1 MSVSDCIEKLI
12 ASGRITKA
20 AGDSA
25 LDLHKRMEREFTRE
39 APPASADVAAALA
52 TAKALRESAA
62 AKVRNI
68 SAQVNAFQ
76 AGEQR
81 LADHPMGKMAGI
93 AGMITRDLWRDAKAF
108 GDLPAESLVKQGPNV
123 EGKYKATVATLY
135 QKFAAGMEAY
145 KPGFTGATE
154 RQLTGADN
162 MIREIFGVETGDK
175 VAKDAAKGW
184 SEASIYAVTRAQ
196 QAGKIF
202 TQLEDWRVPQ
212 FWRGWRTKELGLDE
226 FKRDMTEAA
235 DKGAVLI
242 FNRDTKAPVNAP
254 DRDFVLN
261 RAFQDITNTGGGN
274 APFSND
280 QRTFNFSAG
289 QAGADTYLNLQKKY
303 GPGTNIMQM
312 LTGHLDRMAHEI
324 ALTETFGPSYEANF
338 RALFKQARAEP
349 AIPRVA
355 GAERFNPAR
364 LVAGLMENKGT
375 VDGMWKV
382 ATGQVHRVHDT
393 FTTGMLGA
401 LRNMN
406 VASKLGQAIFSVAPT
421 DSITS
426 LLAADHLG
434 MSGIGHMAR
443 VFSGGVS
450 KADAQHLNIQAHN
463 VMDFVNGIRD
473 YDDHI
478 SLLQTTGKFASGVV
492 KATGLDLW
500 GQIGRRTWAGD
511 MLNLFASQG
520 GKKFDKVDP
529 KFGRFLGSY
538 GFNEAEWNRLR
549 DPAIQMNLRGA
560 KYLDPTAL
568 QNADRGLYERVMN
581 AIQEQGAFAMHQ
593 PDFRLRGIESGASFG
608 VGSGVGSEVMRGIF
622 QFKTFALS
630 RMTTQM
636 MRILTDGPIEN
647 RVARG
652 LAFVALSTAAGAA
665 SIQALSLVNAKDLER
680 MNSAKFWARAFQK
693 GGAGGYYGD
702 VIDAALRGQQS
713 AGDVGLALAGPVAG
727 FAADALRLATAPIH
741 EEFGEDEKY
750 RRSTL
755 GRQSIRAARGMTP
768 NVWYAKTAVDRLF
781 WDKLQTLVDPDYRKS
796 WSRAERIIEKETG
809 ARHWWPRGASVP
821 ERAPDIRTVL
831 GR

>member
-1 MSVSDCIEKLI
+1 MTVRDCIVNLVE
-12 ASGRITKA
+12 SGRITKA
-20 AGDSA
+20 SADSA
-25 LDLHKRMEREFTRE
+25 LDLHKRMKREFTRE

-52 TAKALRESAA
+52 TAKALRKSAA
-62 AKVRNI
+62 EKVRNI
-68 SAQVNAFQ
+68 HAQVNAFQ

-81 LADHPMGKMAGI
+81 LAEHPMGKMAGI

-154 RQLTGADN
+154 RQLTGTDN
-162 MIREIFGVETGDK
+162 MIRELFGVETGDK
-175 VAKDAAKGW
+175 VSKDAAKGW
-184 SEASIYAVTRAQ
+184 SEAATYAVTRAQ

-212 FWRGWRTKELGLDE
+212 FWRNWRVKEIGLDE

-242 FNRDTKAPVNAP
+242 FNRDTNAPVTAA
-254 DRDFVLN
+254 DHDFVLN
-261 RAFQDITNTGGGN
+261 RAFLDITNNGGGN

-280 QRTFNFSAG
+280 HRTFNFAQGSAG
-289 QAGADTYLNLQKKY
+289 AEAYLHLQKKY

-312 LTGHLDRMAHEI
+312 LTGHLDRMAHVI
-324 ALTETFGPSYEANF
+324 ALTETFGPSYDANF
-338 RALFKQARAEP
+338 RALLKHVPKTPE
-349 AIPRVA
+349 IPYVA
-355 GAERFNPAR
+355 GAERGNPAR
-364 LVAGLMENKGT
+364 LVARLMENRGT
-375 VDGMWKV
+375 VEGMWKV
-382 ATGQVHRVHDT
+382 ATGQVHPVHDT

-406 VASKLGQAIFSVAPT
+406 VASKLGSAIFSVLPT
-421 DSITS
+421 DSVTS
-426 LLAADHLG
+426 LLAANHLG
-434 MSGIGHMAR
+434 MDGIGHMAR

-450 KADAQHLNIQAHN
+450 KADAQHLNIQANN

-473 YDDHI
+473 HDDHI
-478 SLLQTTGKFASGVV
+478 SLMQTTGKFASGVV

-500 GQIGRRTWAGD
+500 GQVGKRTWAGD
-511 MLNLFASQG
+511 MLNLFASQS
-520 GKKFDKVDP
+520 GKKFDKLEP
-529 KFGRFLGSY
+529 NFQRLLNAY
-538 GFNEAEWNRLR
+538 GFNEAEWNKLR
-549 DPAIQMNLRGA
+549 DPALQMNLRGA

-608 VGSGVGSEVMRGIF
+608 VGPGVGAEVMRGLF

-636 MRILTDGPIEN
+636 MRVLTDGPIEN

-652 LAFVALSTAAGAA
+652 LAFATLSTAAGAA
-665 SIQALSLVNAKDLER
+665 SIQALSLVNGKDPER
-680 MNSAKFWARAFQK
+680 MNSVKFWARAFQK

-713 AGDVGLALAGPVAG
+713 PGDVGLALAGPVAG
-727 FAADALRLATAPIH
+727 LAGDALRLAAAPIH

-755 GRQSIRAARGMTP
+755 GRQSVRAARGMTP

-796 WSRAERIIEKETG
+796 WSRAERVIQKDTG
-809 ARHWWPRGASVP
+809 AGFWWPRGSGP
-821 ERAPDIRTVL
+821 ERAPDMSTIF

>member
-1 MSVSDCIEKLI
+1 M
-12 ASGRITKA
+12 
-20 AGDSA
+20 
-25 LDLHKRMEREFTRE
+25 
-39 APPASADVAAALA
+39 
-52 TAKALRESAA
+52 LRE
-62 AKVRNI
+62 
-68 SAQVNAFQ
+68 
-76 AGEQR
+76 
-81 LADHPMGKMAGI
+81 L
-93 AGMITRDLWRDAKAF
+93 
-108 GDLPAESLVKQGPNV
+108 
-123 EGKYKATVATLY
+123 
-135 QKFAAGMEAY
+135 
-145 KPGFTGATE
+145 
-154 RQLTGADN
+154 
-162 MIREIFGVETGDK
+162 FGVDTGDK
-175 VAKDAAKGW
+175 LAKDAAKGW
-184 SEASIYAVTRAQ
+184 SEASSYAVTRAQ

-242 FNRDTKAPVNAP
+242 FNRDTNAPVTAA
-254 DRDFVLN
+254 DRDSVLN

-280 QRTFNFSAG
+280 QRTFNFTGGS
-289 QAGADTYLNLQKKY
+289 AGADAYLRLQKKY

-349 AIPRVA
+349 EIPRVA

-375 VDGMWKV
+375 VEGMWKV
-382 ATGQVHRVHDT
+382 ATGQVHPVHDT
-393 FTTGMLGA
+393 FATGLLGA

-406 VASKLGQAIFSVAPT
+406 VASSLRQAIFSVLPT
-421 DSITS
+421 DSVTS
-426 LLAADHLG
+426 LLAANHLG
-434 MSGIGHMAR
+434 MDGIGHMAR

-473 YDDHI
+473 YDDHV
-478 SLLQTTGKFASGVV
+478 SLMQATGKFASGTV

-500 GQIGRRTWAGD
+500 GQVGKRTWAGD
-511 MLNLFASQG
+511 MLNLFASQS
-520 GKKFDKVDP
+520 GKKFGKLEP
-529 KFGRFLGSY
+529 AFRRFLDAY
-538 GFNEAEWNRLR
+538 GFNEAEWDRLR
-549 DPAIQMNLRGA
+549 DPAMQVNLRGA

-568 QNADRGLYERVMN
+568 QSADRGLYERVMN

-608 VGSGVGSEVMRGIF
+608 VGPGIGAEVMRSLF

-636 MRILTDGPIEN
+636 MRVLTDGPIEN

-665 SIQALSLVNAKDLER
+665 SLEALSLVNGKDPER
-680 MNSAKFWARAFQK
+680 MDSPKFWARAMQK
-693 GGAGGYYGD
+693 GGAGGYYGEL
-702 VIDAALRGQQS
+702 IDSAMRGQQS
-713 AGDVGLALAGPVAG
+713 SGDVMAGLAGPAAG
-727 FAADALRLATAPIH
+727 LITDAMRLAAAPVR
-741 EEFGEDEKY
+741 EEFNEDQKY
-750 RRSTL
+750 RQSTL
-755 GRQSIRAARGMTP
+755 GRQAIAVARRTTP
-768 NVWYAKTAVDRLF
+768 NTWYTRLAVDRLF

-796 WSRAERIIEKETG
+796 WSRAERLTQKDTG
-809 ARHWWPRGASVP
+809 AGFWWPRG
-821 ERAPDIRTVL
+821 DIRAGARAGHGNHHGAVKVRCGIRPKAGLCMDLSMGARHAAPACRTFHACRCRPGVCL
-831 GR
+831 GLLE